1 MSDTPETDNAAFAA
15 CEVHEDCGVVYAEF
29 AEQLERERDE
39 ARELAANLEISLTA
53 VIRSANVRQDETE
66 HAMAKRDKAEK
77 QASESI
83 NQVGKM
89 LLRIEKIKLEHKYE
103 CQKLREGYLKVIA
116 DLHETIFN
124 LRSELNSTER
134 ARQIWKNSHAEVA
147 DNRDMWMD
155 EAHTLLEANH
165 LLEKNK

>member
-1 MSDTPETDNAAFAA
+1 MSDTPETNTSN
-15 CEVHEDCGVVYAEF
+15 YLS
-29 AEQLERERDE
+29 Q
-39 ARELAANLEISLTA
+39 I
-53 VIRSANVRQDETE
+53 
-66 HAMAKRDKAEK
+66 
-77 QASESI
+77 
-83 NQVGKM
+83 GKM
-89 LLRIEKIKLEHKYE
+89 MLQIEEIKREHKYE
-103 CQKLREGYLKVIA
+103 CRKLREGYLKVIA

>member
-15 CEVHEDCGVVYAEF
+15 CEVYEDCGVVYAEF

-89 LLRIEKIKLEHKYE
+89 LLRNVK
-103 CQKLREGYLKVIA
+103 LKVANDEIRSGFLCLVA
-116 DLHETIFN
+116 DLQDTIAR
-124 LRSELNSTER
+124 LRNEINFTIRLSRTWEDDVKKITADRDYWKAEAER
-134 ARQIWKNSHAEVA
+134 WQEVA
-147 DNRDMWMD
+147 
-155 EAHTLLEANH
+155 
-165 LLEKNK
+165 K